1 MKTLLAIW
9 RFYLEGFRGM
19 TTGRVLWAIILVKLF
34 VMFCILKVFFF
45 PNFLRHLPSDSAKG
59 DYVAGELVER
69 ALPPGRGEGRDDY

>member
-34 VMFCILKVFFF
+34 VMFAILKVFFF
-45 PNFLRHLPSDSAKG
+45 PNFLRHLPSDEAKG
-59 DYVAGELVER
+59 DFVAGELVER
-69 ALPPGRGEGRDDY
+69 AAPANTGNY